1 MRLKSVLEEAALLDR
16 ESPGKQREGVFEQAM
31 RLRYLLFLPRDYGI
45 EPGRKW
51 PLILFLHGAG
61 ERGNNLKRVKKHG
74 LPKIVERRP
83 DFPFVVL
90 SPQCPEEAT
99 WWDYRLILK
108 ALLDE
113 IVARYAIDKRRIY
126 LTGLSMGGYGTWG
139 MAMAYPKL
147 FAAIAPICGGGFP
160 EFAHLLKDVP
170 VWAFHGAEDDVVK
183 LEANQRMVDA
193 LRACGGNVRFTVY
206 PGVGH
211 DSWTQTYDNPE
222 LYEWFLQHRR

>member
-1 MRLKSVLEEAALLDR
+1 LINQ
-16 ESPGKQREGVFEQAM
+16 ESPGKQHEGMIEQTV
-31 RLRYLLFLPRDYGI
+31 RLRYLLFLPRDYGTSP
-45 EPGRKW
+45 EEKW

-61 ERGNNLKRVKKHG
+61 ERGDNLELVKIHG
-74 LPKIVERRP
+74 IPKIVERQP
-83 DFPFVVL
+83 GFPFIAV
-90 SPQCPEEAT
+90 SPHCPDET
-99 WWDYRLILK
+99 MWWNHQRTLK

-113 IVARYAIDKRRIY
+113 IVANYAVDTARIY

-139 MAMAYPKL
+139 LAMAYPKL

-160 EFAHLLKDVP
+160 EFASALKDVP
-170 VWAFHGAEDDVVK
+170 IWAFHGAEDDVIK
-183 LEANQRMVDA
+183 LEVGQRMVDA
-193 LRACGGNVRFTVY
+193 LQACGGNVRFTVY